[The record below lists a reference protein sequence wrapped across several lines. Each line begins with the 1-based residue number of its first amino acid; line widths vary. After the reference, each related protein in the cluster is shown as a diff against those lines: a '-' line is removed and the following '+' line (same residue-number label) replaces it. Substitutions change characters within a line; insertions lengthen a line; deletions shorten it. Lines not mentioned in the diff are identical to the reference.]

1 MVTQFKKGVLE
12 LCVLSLIS
20 KKDCY
25 GYEIVEVISQAIE
38 VSEGTIYPL
47 LRRLITE
54 QYCTTYLKES
64 SEGPPRKYYT
74 ISKSGRERFESLKS
88 EWNNFSKQVDYIIN
102 LNITEGD

>member
-1 MVTQFKKGVLE
+1 MVKQFKKVVLE

-54 QYCTTYLKES
+54 QYCTTYLKEYS
-64 SEGPPRKYYT
+64 DQENIILSANPVGKDLKAL
-74 ISKSGRERFESLKS
+74 SLSG
-88 EWNNFSKQVDYIIN
+88 IIFQSR
-102 LNITEGD
+102 L